1 MGAPQGYDPK
11 EITYRLGTF
20 FLAVGIGL
28 LVFFILSESAGSPNF
43 SYFCWGAVILTIAFI
58 FRAQYKKAVNP
69 SGRFSI
75 LKRLMPKAKEDKG
88 KK

>member
-11 EITYRLGTF
+11 ELIYRLGTF
-20 FLAVGIGL
+20 FLVVGIGL
-28 LVFFILSESAGSPNF
+28 LVFFVLSESAGSPNF
-43 SYFCWGAVILTIAFI
+43 SYFCWGAVILIIAFI
-58 FRAQYKKAVNP
+58 FRAQYKKAVSP

-75 LKRLMPKAKEDKG
+75 LKKLTPKSKEDKG

>member
-20 FLAVGIGL
+20 FLVVGIGL
-28 LVFFILSESAGSPNF
+28 VVFFILSESSGNPNF
-43 SYFCWGAVILTIAFI
+43 NYFCGGAVVLTIAFI
-58 FRAQYKKAVNP
+58 FRAQYKKATNP

-75 LKRLMPKAKEDKG
+75 LKRLMPKSKEDKG